1 MRAEGAKLIGALCE
15 WDEFAR
21 IQARRIG
28 GGDPIIDVYFVGLGG
43 HEQYGII
50 SAFEAQGSHFGSTLA
65 KPEIALKLV
74 GGEKRR

>member
-1 MRAEGAKLIGALCE
+1 LRAEGAKLIGALCE

-43 HEQYGII
+43 HE
-50 SAFEAQGSHFGSTLA
+50 
-65 KPEIALKLV
+65 
-74 GGEKRR
+74 